1 MVLFIIDEVSQK
13 VKDTK
18 GFTLV
23 ELLAVI
29 VILAVIM
36 LMAVTA
42 VTPIMEKSRKSALG
56 DEGLQLVEA
65 AKMAFQAEQMGTAI
79 KYKATDT
86 VCFSMAWLY
95 KNNYFDYGSGN
106 VADGDGYVGSVL
118 VAYDKTTKNYNYT
131 FWIDNGTYAY
141 NNVPLNTYGYD
152 KAVPSDT
159 GTAINNCGGASTTT
173 GLNADKIFS

>member
-1 MVLFIIDEVSQK
+1 M
-13 VKDTK
+13 KDAK

-65 AKMAFQAEQMGTAI
+65 AKMAFQAEQMGTEI
-79 KYKATDT
+79 KYKATET
-86 VCFSMAWLY
+86 VCFSMYWLY
-95 KNNYFDYGSGN
+95 SHNYFDHGSGN
-106 VADGDGYVGSVL
+106 AADGDGYVGSVL
-118 VAYDKTTKNYNYT
+118 VAYDKNSKNYNYT
-131 FWIDNGTYAY
+131 FWIDNGTYAFVGEKLNAYGY
-141 NNVPLNTYGYD
+141 NNA
-152 KAVPSDT
+152 KASDDST
-159 GTAINNCGGASTTT
+159 VINNCGGASTET
-173 GLNADKIFS
+173 GLASDKIFIS